1 MVTVIRFS
9 TNRGFDC
16 DFSSCKVYNLAATRI
31 IQRPDGKSDERRKEE
46 NLHRDESMHATSLGD
61 LVEVVRSIGRERA
74 QILERAKD
82 ALTKGDEAGAIEL
95 FRELLGV
102 ESPSVGS

>member
-1 MVTVIRFS
+1 MVTSIGISTDRSGHYDFHVARF
-9 TNRGFDC
+9 
-16 DFSSCKVYNLAATRI
+16 RI
-31 IQRPDGKSDERRKEE
+31 CPQDHSENGGKSDERRKEE
-46 NLHRDESMHATSLGD
+46 NLRRDGQMRTTSLGD
-61 LVEVVRSIGRERA
+61 LVDVVRSVGRERA

-102 ESPSVGS
+102 QSPSVGS